1 MNSKPKEQPIIIS
14 HPEMIRAILDGRKT
28 QDRRPFKSQ
37 LPEGYKFVEMTTN
50 LGYQASVGFLWAGFD
65 YEDNND
71 PIYYKCPYGR
81 PGDILWVKEKHKL
94 RATEDGWQV
103 MYPDGKIV
111 LTDCDV
117 DPWTDETWM
126 EDFEVQKW
134 RSPIYMPKWAS
145 RIKLEITDVRVER
158 VQDIPIKDILTEGV
172 GHIVD
177 EIQFDTE
184 YKTWLQNEF
193 KKLWN
198 SIYTKKGFDWET
210 NCWVWVIEFRRTDP
224 WFRKLAEIC

>member
-1 MNSKPKEQPIIIS
+1 MNSKPKEQPIVIS
-14 HPEMIRAILDGRKT
+14 HPEIVRAMLDGKKT

-37 LPEGYKFVEMTTN
+37 PPEGYKFVEITTN

-65 YEDNND
+65 YKGNND

-103 MYPDGKIV
+103 MYPDGEIV

-117 DPWTDETWM
+117 DAWTDEIWM

-145 RIKLEITDVRVER
+145 RIKLEITDVKVER
-158 VQDIPIKDILTEGV
+158 VQDISEKDAKAEGC
-172 GHIVD
+172 GLPRLGNKPLIIFQ
-177 EIQFDTE
+177 E
-184 YKTWLQNEF
+184 
-193 KKLWN
+193 LWD
-198 SIYTKKGFDWET
+198 SLWAKKGFGW
-210 NCWVWVIEFRRTDP
+210 NVNPWVQVVEFR
-224 WFRKLAEIC
+224 KMENK